1 METPFSPDIQKIKK
15 NIGII
20 AKIKYCLSPQE
31 NFKNIGV
38 IAKIKYCLSA
48 QYLMNIYYSLIFP
61 YLSYC
66 SIVWRSNYKSYFKHL
81 SRPTLHR
88 SIIRSICGL
97 HLYVST
103 KTSFHLLH
111 LVTPEN
117 AKLIVIKF
125 NYLCSAFTIV
135 YYQSLWKTPLPWIQ
149 KNSKIHPY
157 NTTTSYHYR

>member
-38 IAKIKYCLSA
+38 IAKTKYCLSA
-48 QYLMNIYYSLIFP
+48 QYLMNLYYSLIFP

-66 SIVWRSNYKSYFKHL
+66 SIVWGSNYKSYFKHL
-81 SRPTLHR
+81 STLHKR
-88 SIIRSICGL
+88 IIRIICGL

-103 KTSFHLLH
+103 KTSFYQLHLL
-111 LVTPEN
+111 TPEN
-117 AKLIVIKF
+117 TKLIVIKF
-125 NYLCSAFTIV
+125 YYLCSACTI
-135 YYQSLWKTPLPWIQ
+135 QSFIT
-149 KNSKIHPY
+149 
-157 NTTTSYHYR
+157 